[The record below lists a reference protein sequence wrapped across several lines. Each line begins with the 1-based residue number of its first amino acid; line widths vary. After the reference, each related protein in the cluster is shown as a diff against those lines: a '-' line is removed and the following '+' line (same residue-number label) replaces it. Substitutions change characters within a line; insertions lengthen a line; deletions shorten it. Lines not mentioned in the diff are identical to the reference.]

1 MVVKER
7 KSYIYIMNFIYRRAL
22 FKFCLT
28 VISSMTLLGVNDV
41 SRPAPEVTVHHI
53 HDLSV
58 SVGQRFMVVTSDP
71 SATDAA
77 YGILKQGGNA
87 VDAAITAQFVLG
99 LTEPQSSGLGGGAFV
114 LYYQNDQDLLVSL
127 DGRETAPLSAT
138 PDMFKKDGKLMN
150 FYDAVLS
157 GKSIGVPG
165 TPALLGELYSNIHR
179 LIFINLSLPLTKW
192 LVRILHFR
200 WSQKIYGS

>member
-7 KSYIYIMNFIYRRAL
+7 KSYIYIMNFICRKTL
-22 FKFCLT
+22 FKFCLI
-28 VISSMTLLGVNDV
+28 VISSITFLGANDIR
-41 SRPAPEVTVHHI
+41 RPAPEVTVHNI
-53 HDLSV
+53 RDLSV
-58 SVGQRFMVVTSDP
+58 NVGQRFMVVTSDP

-77 YGILKQGGNA
+77 YDILKQGGNA

-138 PDMFKKDGKLMN
+138 PDMFIKDGK
-150 FYDAVLS
+150 
-157 GKSIGVPG
+157 
-165 TPALLGELYSNIHR
+165 
-179 LIFINLSLPLTKW
+179 
-192 LVRILHFR
+192 
-200 WSQKIYGS
+200 

>member
-7 KSYIYIMNFIYRRAL
+7 KSYIYKMNFIYRRTL
-22 FKFCLT
+22 FKFCLII
-28 VISSMTLLGVNDV
+28 ISSIMLLGVNDV
-41 SRPAPEVTVHHI
+41 SRPAPEVTVHNI
-53 HDLSV
+53 RDLSV

-77 YGILKQGGNA
+77 YNILKQGGNA

-127 DGRETAPLSAT
+127 DGRETAPFSAT
-138 PDMFKKDGKLMN
+138 TDMFKKM
-150 FYDAVLS
+150 VS
-157 GKSIGVPG
+157 
-165 TPALLGELYSNIHR
+165 
-179 LIFINLSLPLTKW
+179 
-192 LVRILHFR
+192 
-200 WSQKIYGS
+200 